1 VNLKNRIS
9 LSFFSPERLYF
20 NQNIVKGLF
29 RFINVCFLWLCKL
42 QTLTLS
48 SGSIEGSFFMNKN
61 NLSIIKVTGLEKNFN
76 LRKILD
82 NISFDIKNGERIGL
96 VGYNGTGKT
105 TLANIIAGK
114 LASDNGVIEKSAD
127 LKIGYLTQSIDYEG
141 SEIFSTDGDLLQHSS
156 ELGLKKVYEWEEHR
170 LHHLSGG
177 EKLKLALSN
186 VWASKPG
193 FLILDEP
200 TNHLDFKGIE
210 WLIEELNIFKGPVLI
225 ISHDRHFLDKTVTR
239 IFEIENTKINF
250 YNGNYSDYQKEK
262 KLRTETQMHHYEVQQ
277 RKKEELEM
285 QMEQLSSWSEKA
297 HRTSTKQSRDYGYKE
312 YHRMKA
318 KKRDKQVKSK
328 MKRLQNELD
337 KNQID
342 KPLEETKVRFQF
354 DSKGNRGKRIIEAKN
369 LIKSFN
375 ERTLFLGSHFYINHG
390 ERIGLL
396 GENGCGKTTLIKMIL
411 GETTVSN
418 GELWKSE
425 SLKIAYLSQ
434 DVDNLPTDKTALEA
448 LGFTDRENILRAR
461 TLFAN
466 LGLKEQFITK
476 PIGTLSLGER
486 TRVKLVDMLMKEYD
500 VLILD
505 EPTNHLDLPSREQLE
520 QTLSEFR
527 GTIITVSHDYYFLN
541 KLCDRTLI
549 FDNKRIK
556 RLEMKPEEY
565 FNKNNEDSS
574 DKEESLM
581 IIENRIAT
589 ILGELSLI
597 DSKNPK
603 YMQLDSEFNE
613 LLKQKRILQ

>member
-1 VNLKNRIS
+1 MT
-9 LSFFSPERLYF
+9 
-20 NQNIVKGLF
+20 Q
-29 RFINVCFLWLCKL
+29 
-42 QTLTLS
+42 TLS
-48 SGSIEGSFFMNKN
+48 SGSMEGSFFMNKN
-61 NLSIIKVTGLEKNFN
+61 KLSIIKVTGLEKNFH

-105 TLANIIAGK
+105 TLANILTGK
-114 LASDNGVIEKSAD
+114 LTPDKGFVEKSPE

-141 SEIFSTDGDLLQHSS
+141 SEFQHPLSPQGEILQHSS
-156 ELGLKKVYEWEEHR
+156 ELGLKKVYEWEEER
-170 LHHLSGG
+170 LNHLSGG

-210 WLIEELNIFKGPVLI
+210 WLMEELEKFTGPVLI

-239 IFEIENTKINF
+239 IFEIENSKLNF
-250 YNGNYSDYQKEK
+250 YTGNYSDYQKEK
-262 KLRTETQMHHYEVQQ
+262 KHRTETQMHHYEVQQ
-277 RKKEELEM
+277 RKKEDIEM
-285 QMEQLSSWSEKA
+285 QMEQLTAWSDKA
-297 HRTSTKQSRDYGYKE
+297 HRTSTKQGRDYGNKE
-312 YHRMKA
+312 YHRVKA
-318 KKRDKQVKSK
+318 KNRDKQVKSK
-328 MKRLQNELD
+328 MKRLQSELE
-337 KNQID
+337 KNKVE
-342 KPLEETKVRFQF
+342 KPLEESKVKFQF
-354 DSKGNRGKRIIEAKN
+354 DSKGNRGKRIFEAKG
-369 LIKSFN
+369 LSKSFKK
-375 ERTLFLGSHFYINHG
+375 RPLFSDCYFYINHG

-396 GENGCGKTTLIKMIL
+396 GENGCGKTTLIKMLL
-411 GETTVSN
+411 GETSISN
-418 GELWKSE
+418 GELWRSD

-434 DVDNLPTDKTALEA
+434 DVDNLPEDKTALEA
-448 LGFTDRENILRAR
+448 LGFSDRENILRAR

-486 TRVKLVDMLMKEYD
+486 TRVKLVDMLMREYD

-520 QTLSEFR
+520 KTISEFN

-541 KLCDRTLI
+541 KLCDKLLV
-549 FDNKRIK
+549 FDNQRIK
-556 RLEMKPEEY
+556 RVEMKPEEY
-565 FNKNNEDSS
+565 FQKDQPAEPA
-574 DKEESLM
+574 DKKETLM

-597 DSKNPK
+597 DQNNPK
-603 YMQLDSEFNE
+603 YKELDSEFNE
-613 LLKQKRILQ
+613 LLEQKRKSL

>member
-1 VNLKNRIS
+1 M
-9 LSFFSPERLYF
+9 
-20 NQNIVKGLF
+20 
-29 RFINVCFLWLCKL
+29 
-42 QTLTLS
+42 
-48 SGSIEGSFFMNKN
+48 EGSFFMNKSN
-61 NLSIIKVTGLEKNFN
+61 FSIIKVTGLEMNFN

-105 TLANIIAGK
+105 TLANILTGK
-114 LASDNGVIEKSAD
+114 LTPDKGFVEKSPE

-141 SEIFSTDGDLLQHSS
+141 SEFQQSLSSEGQILQHSS
-156 ELGLKKVYEWEEHR
+156 ELGLKKVYEWEEKR
-170 LHHLSGG
+170 LNHLSGG

-210 WLIEELNIFKGPVLI
+210 WLIEELEKFTGPVLI

-239 IFEIENTKINF
+239 IFEIVNTKLNF
-250 YNGNYSDYQKEK
+250 YTGNYSDYQKEK
-262 KLRTETQMHHYEVQQ
+262 KHRTETQMHHFEVQQ
-277 RKKEELEM
+277 RKKEDIEM
-285 QMEQLSSWSEKA
+285 QMEQLTAWSDKA
-297 HRTSTKQSRDYGYKE
+297 HRTSTKQGRDYGNKE
-312 YHRMKA
+312 YHRVKA
-318 KKRDKQVKSK
+318 KNRDKQVKSK
-328 MKRLQNELD
+328 MKRLQSELE
-337 KNQID
+337 KNKVE
-342 KPLEETKVRFQF
+342 KPLEETKVKFQF
-354 DSKGNRGKRIIEAKN
+354 DSKGNRGKRIIEAKG
-369 LIKSFN
+369 LTKSFE
-375 ERTLFLGSHFYINHG
+375 ERSLFSGSHFYINHG

-396 GENGCGKTTLIKMIL
+396 GENGSGKTTLIKMLL
-411 GETTVSN
+411 GETSISN
-418 GELWKSE
+418 GELWKSD

-434 DVDNLPTDKTALEA
+434 DVDNLPEDRTALEA

-486 TRVKLVDMLMKEYD
+486 TRVKLVDMLMREYD

-505 EPTNHLDLPSREQLE
+505 EPTNHLDLPSREELE
-520 QTLSEFR
+520 KTLSEFN

-541 KLCDRTLI
+541 KLCDKLLV
-549 FDNKRIK
+549 FDNQRIK
-556 RLEMKPEEY
+556 RVEMKPEEY
-565 FNKNNEDSS
+565 FQ
-574 DKEESLM
+574 KEQTAEPAEKKETLM

-597 DSKNPK
+597 DQKNPK
-603 YMQLDSEFNE
+603 YNELDSEFNE
-613 LLKQKRILQ
+613 LLKQKRKLL

>member
-1 VNLKNRIS
+1 MAFIGLLTYAFYECVNDTT
-9 LSFFSPERLYF
+9 
-20 NQNIVKGLF
+20 Q
-29 RFINVCFLWLCKL
+29 
-42 QTLTLS
+42 TLS
-48 SGSIEGSFFMNKN
+48 SGSIEGSFFMNNN
-61 NLSIIKVTGLEKNFN
+61 NLSIIKVTGIEMNFN

-105 TLANIIAGK
+105 TLANILTGK
-114 LASDNGVIEKSAD
+114 LFPDKGFIEKSPE
-127 LKIGYLTQSIDYEG
+127 LMIGYLTQSIDYEG
-141 SEIFSTDGDLLQHSS
+141 NDIFSTDGDLLQHSS
-156 ELGLKKVYEWEEHR
+156 ELGLKKVYEWEEKR
-170 LHHLSGG
+170 LNHLSGG

-200 TNHLDFKGIE
+200 TNHLDFTGIE
-210 WLIEELNIFKGPVLI
+210 WLIEELQKFKGPVLI

-239 IFEIENTKINF
+239 IFEIENTRLNF

-262 KLRTETQMHHYEVQQ
+262 QHRLETQKHHYEIQQ
-277 RKKEELEM
+277 RKKEEIEL
-285 QMEQLSSWSEKA
+285 QMEQLSSWSEQA
-297 HRTSTKQSRDYGYKE
+297 HKTSTKQGRDYGHKE
-312 YHRMKA
+312 YHRVKA
-318 KKRDKQVKSK
+318 KKRDAQVKSK
-328 MKRLQNELD
+328 MKRLQSELE
-337 KNQID
+337 KNKVD

-354 DSKGNRGKRIIEAKN
+354 DTKGNRGKRIIEAKG
-369 LIKSFN
+369 LTKSFE
-375 ERTLFLGSHFYINHG
+375 ERILFSECHFYINHG

-411 GETTVSN
+411 GETSISS

-425 SLKIAYLSQ
+425 SLKVAYLSQ
-434 DVDNLPTDKTALEA
+434 DVDNLPPDKTALEA
-448 LGFTDRENILRAR
+448 LGFTDRENILKAR

-500 VLILD
+500 ALILD

-520 QTLSEFR
+520 KTLNDFA

-541 KLCDRTLI
+541 KLCNKLLV
-549 FDNKRIK
+549 FDNQRIK
-556 RLEMKPEEY
+556 RVEMKPEEY
-565 FNKNNEDSS
+565 FIKNSAEPTDS
-574 DKEESLM
+574 KETLM

-597 DSKNPK
+597 DKKNPK
-603 YMQLDSEFNE
+603 YVELDSEFNE
-613 LLKQKRILQ
+613 LLVQKRKLL

>member
-1 VNLKNRIS
+1 MNNNH
-9 LSFFSPERLYF
+9 LS
-20 NQNIVKGLF
+20 V
-29 RFINVCFLWLCKL
+29 
-42 QTLTLS
+42 
-48 SGSIEGSFFMNKN
+48 
-61 NLSIIKVTGLEKNFN
+61 IKVTGIEMNFN

-105 TLANIIAGK
+105 TLANILTGK
-114 LASDNGVIEKSAD
+114 ITPDKGFVEKSHE

-141 SEIFSTDGDLLQHSS
+141 NELFSIEGDLLQHSS
-156 ELGLKKVYEWEEHR
+156 KLGLKKVSTWEEKR
-170 LHHLSGG
+170 LNHLSGG

-200 TNHLDFKGIE
+200 TNHLDYKGIE
-210 WLIEELNIFKGPVLI
+210 WLIEELEKFKGPVLI

-239 IFEIENTKINF
+239 IFEIENTKMNF
-250 YNGNYSDYQKEK
+250 YNGNYSNYQKEK
-262 KLRTETQMHHYEVQQ
+262 QHRLETQMHHYEVQQ
-277 RKKEELEM
+277 RKKEEIEM

-297 HRTSTKQSRDYGYKE
+297 HRTSTKQGRDYGNKE
-312 YHRMKA
+312 YHRVKA
-318 KKRDKQVKSK
+318 KKRDAQVKSK
-328 MKRLQNELD
+328 MKRLQSELE
-337 KNQID
+337 KNKVD

-354 DSKGNRGKRIIEAKN
+354 DTKGNRGKRIIEAKS
-369 LIKSFN
+369 LSKSFE
-375 ERTLFLGSHFYINHG
+375 ERPLFSECHFYINHG

-411 GETTVSN
+411 GETAVTC
-418 GELWKSE
+418 GDLWKSE

-434 DVDNLPTDKTALEA
+434 DVDNLPADKTALEA
-448 LGFTDRENILRAR
+448 LGFTDRENILKAR

-520 QTLSEFR
+520 KTLNEFA

-541 KLCDRTLI
+541 KLCDKLLV
-549 FDNKRIK
+549 FDNQRIK
-556 RLEMKPEEY
+556 RVEMKPEEY
-565 FNKNNEDSS
+565 FNKTSTAEPTDS
-574 DKEESLM
+574 KEHLM

-597 DSKNPK
+597 EPKNPK
-603 YMQLDSEFNE
+603 YVELDREFNE
-613 LLKQKRILQ
+613 LLKQKRKLI

>member
-1 VNLKNRIS
+1 MLFYDCVN
-9 LSFFSPERLYF
+9 F
-20 NQNIVKGLF
+20 
-29 RFINVCFLWLCKL
+29 CD
-42 QTLTLS
+42 LTLS
-48 SGSIEGSFFMNKN
+48 SGSNEGSFFMNKN
-61 NLSIIKVTGLEKNFN
+61 IIKVTGLEITFN

-82 NISFDIKNGERIGL
+82 DVSFDIKMGERIGL

-105 TLANIIAGK
+105 TLANIITGK
-114 LASDNGVIEKSAD
+114 LSPDNGFIEKSPE
-127 LKIGYLTQSIDYEG
+127 LMIGYLTQSIDYEG
-141 SEIFSTDGDLLQHSS
+141 SDIFSTDGDLLQHSS
-156 ELGLKKVYEWEEHR
+156 ELGLKKVYEWEEKR
-170 LHHLSGG
+170 LNHLSGG

-210 WLIEELNIFKGPVLI
+210 WLIEELEKFKGPVLI

-250 YNGNYSDYQKEK
+250 YTGNYSDYQKEK
-262 KLRTETQMHHYEVQQ
+262 QHRLETQMHHYEVQQ
-277 RKKEELEM
+277 RKKEEIEL
-285 QMEQLSSWSEKA
+285 QMEQLTSWSEKA
-297 HRTSTKQSRDYGYKE
+297 HRTSTKQGRDYGHKE
-312 YHRMKA
+312 YHRVKA
-318 KKRDKQVKSK
+318 KKRDAQVKSK
-328 MKRLQNELD
+328 MKRLQNELE
-337 KNQID
+337 KNKVN

-354 DSKGNRGKRIIEAKN
+354 DTKGNRGKRIIEAKR
-369 LIKSFN
+369 LRKSFDD
-375 ERTLFLGSHFYINHG
+375 RVLFHDSHFYLNHG

-396 GENGCGKTTLIKMIL
+396 GENGCGKTTLIRMIL
-411 GETTVSN
+411 GETFITS

-425 SLKIAYLSQ
+425 SLKVAYLSQ
-434 DVDNLPTDKTALEA
+434 DVDNLPADKTALEA
-448 LGFTDRENILRAR
+448 LGFTDRENILKAR

-486 TRVKLVDMLMKEYD
+486 TRVKLVDMLMKDYD

-505 EPTNHLDLPSREQLE
+505 EPTNHLDLPSREELE
-520 QTLSEFR
+520 KTLNEFA

-541 KLCDRTLI
+541 KLCDKLLV
-549 FDNKRIK
+549 FDNQRIK
-556 RLEMKPEEY
+556 RWEMKPEEY
-565 FNKNNEDSS
+565 LNKNSVEPTDS
-574 DKEESLM
+574 KETLM

-603 YMQLDSEFNE
+603 YLVLDKEFNE
-613 LLKQKRILQ
+613 LLKQKRNLM

>member
-1 VNLKNRIS
+1 M
-9 LSFFSPERLYF
+9 
-20 NQNIVKGLF
+20 
-29 RFINVCFLWLCKL
+29 
-42 QTLTLS
+42 
-48 SGSIEGSFFMNKN
+48 EGSFFMNKN
-61 NLSIIKVTGLEKNFN
+61 TLSIIKVTGLELNFN

-105 TLANIIAGK
+105 TLANILTGK
-114 LASDNGVIEKSAD
+114 ITPDRGFIEKSPD
-127 LKIGYLTQSIDYEG
+127 LKIGYLTQSIDYDG
-141 SEIFSTDGDLLQHSS
+141 SEFQHSLSAEGEILQHSS
-156 ELGLKKVYEWEEHR
+156 ELGLKKVYEWEEKR
-170 LHHLSGG
+170 LNHLSGG

-210 WLIEELNIFKGPVLI
+210 WLIEELEKYKGPVLI

-239 IFEIENTKINF
+239 IFEIENTKMNF
-250 YNGNYSDYQKEK
+250 YNGNYSDYQKDK
-262 KLRTETQMHHYEVQQ
+262 QHRLETQMHHYEVQQ
-277 RKKEELEM
+277 RKKEEIEM

-297 HRTSTKQSRDYGYKE
+297 HRTSTKQGRDYGKKE
-312 YHRMKA
+312 YHRVKA
-318 KKRDKQVKSK
+318 KKRDAQVKSK
-328 MKRLQNELD
+328 MKRLQSELE
-337 KNQID
+337 KNKVD

-354 DSKGNRGKRIIEAKN
+354 DTKGNRGKRIIEAKS
-369 LIKSFN
+369 LTKSFDKN
-375 ERTLFLGSHFYINHG
+375 TLFSGCHFYINHG

-396 GENGCGKTTLIKMIL
+396 GENGCGKTTLIKMVL
-411 GETTVSN
+411 EETSVSS

-425 SLKIAYLSQ
+425 SLKVAYLSQ
-434 DVDNLPTDKTALEA
+434 DVDNLPPDKTALEA
-448 LGFTDRENILRAR
+448 LGFTDSENILKAR

-486 TRVKLVDMLMKEYD
+486 TRVKLVEMLMKEYD

-520 QTLSEFR
+520 KTLNDFA

-541 KLCDRTLI
+541 KLCDKLLV
-549 FDNKRIK
+549 FDNQRIN

-565 FNKNNEDSS
+565 FNKSRSTEPTDI
-574 DKEESLM
+574 KETLM

-597 DSKNPK
+597 DQKNPK
-603 YMQLDSEFNE
+603 YVELDNEFNE
-613 LLKQKRILQ
+613 LLKQKRKLM

>member
-1 VNLKNRIS
+1 
-9 LSFFSPERLYF
+9 
-20 NQNIVKGLF
+20 
-29 RFINVCFLWLCKL
+29 
-42 QTLTLS
+42 
-48 SGSIEGSFFMNKN
+48 MNKN
-61 NLSIIKVTGLEKNFN
+61 HLSVIKVTGIEMNFN

-105 TLANIIAGK
+105 TLANILTGK
-114 LASDNGVIEKSAD
+114 ITPDKGFVEKSHE
-127 LKIGYLTQSIDYEG
+127 LKIGYLTQSIDYEAN
-141 SEIFSTDGDLLQHSS
+141 ELFSIEEDLLQHSS
-156 ELGLKKVYEWEEHR
+156 KLGLKKVSAWEEKR
-170 LHHLSGG
+170 LNHLSGG

-210 WLIEELNIFKGPVLI
+210 WLIEELEKFKGPVLI

-239 IFEIENTKINF
+239 IFEIENTKLNF

-262 KLRTETQMHHYEVQQ
+262 QHRLETQMHHYEVQQ
-277 RKKEELEM
+277 RKKEDIEM

-297 HRTSTKQSRDYGYKE
+297 HRTSTKQGRDYGNKE
-312 YHRMKA
+312 YHRVKA
-318 KKRDKQVKSK
+318 KKRDAQVKSK
-328 MKRLQNELD
+328 MKRLQSELEKNEV
-337 KNQID
+337 D

-354 DSKGNRGKRIIEAKN
+354 DTKGNRGKRIIEAKS
-369 LIKSFN
+369 LSKSFE
-375 ERTLFLGSHFYINHG
+375 ERSLFSECHFYINHG

-411 GETTVSN
+411 GETAVT
-418 GELWKSE
+418 GGYLWKSD

-434 DVDNLPTDKTALEA
+434 DVDNLPAEKTALEA
-448 LGFTDRENILRAR
+448 LGFTDRENILKAR

-466 LGLKEQFITK
+466 LGLKEEFITK
-476 PIGTLSLGER
+476 PIRTLSLGER
-486 TRVKLVDMLMKEYD
+486 TRVKLVEMLMKEYD

-520 QTLSEFR
+520 KTLNEFA
-527 GTIITVSHDYYFLN
+527 GTIITVSHDFYFLN
-541 KLCDRTLI
+541 KLCDKLLV
-549 FDNKRIK
+549 FENQKIK
-556 RLEMKPEEY
+556 RMEIKPEEY
-565 FNKNNEDSS
+565 FNKPTRAEPTDS
-574 DKEESLM
+574 KESLM

-597 DSKNPK
+597 DPKSPK
-603 YMQLDSEFNE
+603 YVELDNEFNE
-613 LLKQKRILQ
+613 LLKQKRKLM

>member
-1 VNLKNRIS
+1 
-9 LSFFSPERLYF
+9 
-20 NQNIVKGLF
+20 
-29 RFINVCFLWLCKL
+29 
-42 QTLTLS
+42 
-48 SGSIEGSFFMNKN
+48 M
-61 NLSIIKVTGLEKNFN
+61 NFN

-105 TLANIIAGK
+105 TLANILTGK
-114 LASDNGVIEKSAD
+114 LTPDKGFVEKSPE

-141 SEIFSTDGDLLQHSS
+141 SEFQQSLSSEGQILQHSS
-156 ELGLKKVYEWEEHR
+156 ELGLKKVYEWEEKR
-170 LHHLSGG
+170 LNHLSGG

-210 WLIEELNIFKGPVLI
+210 WLIEELEKFTGPVLI

-239 IFEIENTKINF
+239 IFEIENTKLNF
-250 YNGNYSDYQKEK
+250 YIGNYSDYQKEK
-262 KLRTETQMHHYEVQQ
+262 KHRTETQMHHFEVQQ
-277 RKKEELEM
+277 RKKEDIEM
-285 QMEQLSSWSEKA
+285 QMEQLTAWSDKA
-297 HRTSTKQSRDYGYKE
+297 HRTSTKQGRDYGNKE
-312 YHRMKA
+312 YHRVKA
-318 KKRDKQVKSK
+318 KNRDKQVKSK
-328 MKRLQNELD
+328 MKRLQSELE
-337 KNQID
+337 KNKVE
-342 KPLEETKVRFQF
+342 KPLEETKVKFQF
-354 DSKGNRGKRIIEAKN
+354 DSKGSRGKRIIEAKN
-369 LIKSFN
+369 LAKSYD
-375 ERTLFLGSHFYINHG
+375 ERSLFSNCHFYLNHG

-396 GENGCGKTTLIKMIL
+396 GENGCGKTTLIKMLL
-411 GETTVSN
+411 GETSISN
-418 GELWKSE
+418 GELWKSD

-434 DVDNLPTDKTALEA
+434 DVDNLPEDRTALEA

-486 TRVKLVDMLMKEYD
+486 TRVKLVDMLMREYD

-505 EPTNHLDLPSREQLE
+505 EPTNHLDLPSREELE
-520 QTLSEFR
+520 KTLSEFN

-541 KLCDRTLI
+541 KLCDKLLV
-549 FDNKRIK
+549 FDNQRIK
-556 RLEMKPEEY
+556 RVEMKPEEY
-565 FNKNNEDSS
+565 FQ
-574 DKEESLM
+574 KEQTAEPAEKKETLM

-597 DSKNPK
+597 DQKNPK
-603 YMQLDSEFNE
+603 YNELDSEFNE
-613 LLKQKRILQ
+613 LLKQKRKLL